1 MAAIRTAGL
10 TKRYGDLVAVDDLTF
25 EVGEGEVYALLG
37 HNGAGKTTTVEILE
51 GYRKR
56 TSGEVT
62 VLGTDPGSAGR
73 EFRDRI
79 GVVLQ
84 TSGVEHELTVAEA
97 VDVYGSSYSRR
108 RTVRDVVELVGLGPQ
123 RGQRIRTL
131 SGGQRR
137 RLDLAMGIVGHP
149 DLLFLDEPTTGFD
162 PAARRNAWE
171 LVRSFGSEGSTVL
184 LTTHY
189 LDEAEHLADRVGVI
203 ARGRLVAEGAPAELI
218 ARAGSTTVR
227 FDLPAG
233 FSPADVEAVLPAG
246 ALAGNHHVE
255 FTTSSPTAD
264 VNALTGWALERGVE
278 LDGLSVSRPNL
289 EDVFL
294 SIAGAEEPAEA

>member
-1 MAAIRTAGL
+1 MVAIRTAGL
-10 TKRYGDLVAVDDLTF
+10 TKRYGDLVAVDDLSF

-37 HNGAGKTTTVEILE
+37 HNGAGKTTTVEVLE
-51 GYRKR
+51 GYRRR

-73 EFRDRI
+73 KFRDRI

-97 VDVYGSSYSRR
+97 VDVYGSCYSRR
-108 RTVRDVVELVGLGPQ
+108 RAAGEVVELVGLTPQ
-123 RGQRIRTL
+123 LGQRIRTL

-137 RLDLAMGIVGHP
+137 RLDLAMGIVGRP
-149 DLLFLDEPTTGFD
+149 DVLFLDEPTTGFD
-162 PAARRNAWE
+162 PTARRNAWD
-171 LVRSFGSEGSTVL
+171 LVRSFGADGTTVL

-189 LDEAEHLADRVGVI
+189 LDEAEQLADRVGVI
-203 ARGRLVAEGAPAELI
+203 ARGRLVAEGTPAELI

-233 FSPADVEAVLPAG
+233 FSRADVAAVLPAG

-255 FTTSSPTAD
+255 FTTSTPTAD

-278 LDGLSVSRPNL
+278 LHGLRVSRPTL

-294 SIAGAEEPAEA
+294 SLAGAAESTS

>member
-1 MAAIRTAGL
+1 MAAIRTVGL
-10 TKRYGDLVAVDDLTF
+10 TKHYGDLVAVDDLTF
-25 EVGEGEVYALLG
+25 EVNEGEVYALLG

-51 GYRKR
+51 GYRHQ
-56 TSGEVT
+56 TSGDVS
-62 VLGTDPGSAGR
+62 VLGADPGRAGR

-79 GVVLQ
+79 GIVLQ
-84 TSGVEHELTVAEA
+84 TSGVEHQLTVAEA

-108 RTVRDVVELVGLGPQ
+108 RAVRDVVELVGLTPQ
-123 RGQRIRTL
+123 LGQRIRTL

-137 RLDLAMGIVGHP
+137 RLDLAMGIVGRP

-162 PAARRNAWE
+162 PTARRNAWD
-171 LVRSFGSEGSTVL
+171 LVRSFGADGTTVL

-203 ARGRLVAEGAPAELI
+203 ARGRLVAEGTPAELI

-227 FDLPAG
+227 FDVPAG
-233 FSPADVEAVLPAG
+233 FSPADVAALLPAG
-246 ALAGNHHVE
+246 AVAGNHHVE
-255 FTTSSPTAD
+255 FTTSTPTAD

-278 LDGLSVSRPNL
+278 LDGLRVSRPTL

-294 SIAGAEEPAEA
+294 SLAGAAESPS